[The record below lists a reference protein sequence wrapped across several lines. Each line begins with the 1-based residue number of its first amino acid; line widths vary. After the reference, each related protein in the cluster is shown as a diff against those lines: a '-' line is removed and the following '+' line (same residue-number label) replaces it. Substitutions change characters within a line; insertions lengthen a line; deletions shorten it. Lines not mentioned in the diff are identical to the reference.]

1 MLHLDALKAVHVE
14 MIVSGMSAKERGYAY
29 TLLAGFNAAFAIS
42 DQLIKSSL
50 EADIVLCY

>member
-1 MLHLDALKAVHVE
+1 MLHLNALKAVHVE
-14 MIVSGMSAKERGYAY
+14 MLVSGMAAKEGGYAY
-29 TLLAGFNAAFAIS
+29 TLLAGFNAAFAMP